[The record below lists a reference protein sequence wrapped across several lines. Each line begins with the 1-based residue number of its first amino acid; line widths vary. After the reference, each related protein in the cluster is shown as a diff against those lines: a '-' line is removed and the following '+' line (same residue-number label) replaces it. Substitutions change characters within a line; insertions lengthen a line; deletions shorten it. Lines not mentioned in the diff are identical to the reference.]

1 MGPAQHPSPLRV
13 EPVTLEG
20 DVVRLEPLAAGH
32 AEALAEAATPEL
44 FTYHFPPREL
54 GAEGFREQ
62 IAGLRALPD
71 WCPFATVLR
80 ETGRAIGMTC
90 FLDIRPAH
98 RGLEI
103 GFTWLG
109 RAWQGGAANPE
120 AKLLQLRHAF
130 ETLGAVRVQL
140 KTDLRNLQSQRAIE
154 KLGAVREGVL
164 RKQMV
169 LPDGHVRDT
178 VMYAIT
184 DSDWPRVRDALEAR
198 LTALRA

>member
-1 MGPAQHPSPLRV
+1 ML
-13 EPVTLEG
+13 
-20 DVVRLEPLAAGH
+20 
-32 AEALAEAATPEL
+32 
-44 FTYHFPPREL
+44 
-54 GAEGFREQ
+54 
-62 IAGLRALPD
+62 
-71 WCPFATVLR
+71 C
-80 ETGRAIGMTC
+80 ETGRAIGITC

-98 RGLEI
+98 RALEI

-109 RAWQGGAANPE
+109 RTWQGGAANPE

-130 ETLGAVRVQL
+130 EVLEAVRVQL
-140 KTDLRNLQSQRAIE
+140 KTDLRNLQSQHAIE

-184 DSDWPRVRDALEAR
+184 DDEWPRVRDGLEAR
-198 LTALRA
+198 LADLRA